1 MKSLTLMALIATAI
15 LLSGCVTGL
24 SPTMGTVVTQTKG
37 PLSGVDNNVGQTKV
51 GESECTGI
59 IFVAVGDASIK
70 KAMENGDITKIH
82 HIDHETLS
90 VLGLYA
96 KYKTIVYGE

>member
-1 MKSLTLMALIATAI
+1 MHKLALVVLIAAS
-15 LLSGCVTGL
+15 LAASGCVL
-24 SPTMGTVVTQTKG
+24 VMSPTTGSVVTQTKG
-37 PLSGVDNNVGQTKV
+37 PVSGVDNNVGQTKI
-51 GESECTGI
+51 GEAECTGI
-59 IFVAVGDASIK
+59 VFVAMGDASIK

-82 HIDHETLS
+82 HVDHESLS

>member
-1 MKSLTLMALIATAI
+1 MRNLALVASIAAA
-15 LLSGCVTGL
+15 LLLAGCVTAL
-24 SPTMGTVVTQTKG
+24 APTMGTIVTQTKG
-37 PLSGVDNNVGQTKV
+37 PVSGVDNNVGQTKV

-59 IFVAVGDASIK
+59 IFVAIGDASIK
-70 KAMENGDITKIH
+70 KAMDQGGITKIH
-82 HIDHETLS
+82 HIDCESLS